1 MTGGGEATVQ
11 GLRSELSDGVLWLTI
26 DRPKRMNAVDLAT
39 TNALREAVDA
49 AGENPDVRTV
59 VITGAGAA
67 FCTGADLAAG
77 AENPVD
83 PAVTMDTANAL
94 IRSIATV
101 PVPVIA
107 AVNGPAAGF
116 GVSIAI
122 AADFTYAA
130 ESAYFFLSFVNVGL
144 MVDGGSSLLVPAAI
158 GRARAA
164 EMALLGN
171 RVSAADADRFGLVAK
186 TLPDDQLL
194 EHVRTVAARTAT
206 GPRRALAL
214 TKQALNASTLG
225 ALDEA
230 LEREKAGQAELLTS
244 ADFFEGATAMLQ
256 KRPPRFT

>member
-1 MTGGGEATVQ
+1 MTGGAAAAG
-11 GLRSELSDGVLWLTI
+11 GLRSELVDGVLWLTI
-26 DRPKRMNAVDLAT
+26 NRPERMNAVDLT
-39 TNALREAVDA
+39 TTHALREAVDS

-59 VITGAGAA
+59 VITGEGTA

-77 AENPVD
+77 AENPID
-83 PAVTMDTANAL
+83 PSVTMDTANAL
-94 IRSIATV
+94 IRSIAAV
-101 PVPVIA
+101 PVPVVA

-130 ESAYFFLSFVNVGL
+130 ESAYFLLSFVNIGL
-144 MVDGGSSLLVPAAI
+144 MADGGSSLLVPAAI

-186 TLPDDQLL
+186 TLPDDLL
-194 EHVRTVAARTAT
+194 LDHVRTVAARTAA

-214 TKQALNASTLG
+214 TKQALNASTLRV
-225 ALDEA
+225 LDET
-230 LEREKAGQAELLTS
+230 LEREKVGQAELLTS

-256 KRPPRFT
+256 KRPPRFA